1 MCMRPKNVNS
11 VDMTLGALAE
21 ALSARLQG
29 DASIRITAVATL
41 ADAGAGQISFLAN
54 RRYRPQLDTTAASAV
69 ILSAEFAGDCPTA
82 AVVTDNPYLGY
93 ARAAV
98 LLNPVAPREGWF
110 ASKCERRDWRGG
122 R

>member
-82 AVVTDNPYLGY
+82 AVVTDNPYLGS
-93 ARAAV
+93 RCGRTPAATSHS
-98 LLNPVAPREGWF
+98 APRHSPIPVT
-110 ASKCERRDWRGG
+110 AKA
-122 R
+122 